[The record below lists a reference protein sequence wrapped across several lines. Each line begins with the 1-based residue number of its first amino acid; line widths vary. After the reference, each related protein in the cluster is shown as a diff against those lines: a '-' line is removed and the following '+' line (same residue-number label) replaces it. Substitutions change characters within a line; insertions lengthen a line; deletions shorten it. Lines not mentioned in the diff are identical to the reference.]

1 MCFCFCLL
9 HFFCKLSSQHP
20 SNVNLV
26 NLIMNH
32 LRFLNM
38 QMWRQEII
46 KNCWWNRSGSC
57 KITLQSE
64 LICTLIAFCLQKNKY
79 PWMVALMSS
88 SGAQFCGGTLV
99 ASKYVVTAA
108 HCMFYDQNAQQP
120 VPKTEVLLSMLST
133 TSYKIRLLS
142 IVFCVPGLFL
152 IFPPLPRSM

>member
-9 HFFCKLSSQHP
+9 HLFCKLSFFQHP

-120 VPKTEVLLSMLST
+120 VPKTEVL
-133 TSYKIRLLS
+133 S